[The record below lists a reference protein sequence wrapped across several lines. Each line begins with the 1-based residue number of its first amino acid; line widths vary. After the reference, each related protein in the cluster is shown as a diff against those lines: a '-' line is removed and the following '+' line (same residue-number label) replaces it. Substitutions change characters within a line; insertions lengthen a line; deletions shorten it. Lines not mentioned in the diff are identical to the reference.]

1 MNFKREIRVKIMKK
15 KALKII
21 SAVMAVVLLAV
32 AMPLSTFAS
41 NAEFGELNI
50 AVLSD
55 PHYFAQENID
65 DLDKCKEVCEK
76 TMSTAH
82 LSDAII
88 RTALRQFA
96 AKAAAGELD
105 YLLMPGDLTKNG
117 DYVSHTVLAGIL
129 ENFEKET
136 GVEVIVING
145 NHDINNPRAEVFKN
159 GKFEKTNRITTPE
172 EFREIYKNLG
182 YDLAVNE
189 FTPPAGEKAGDLSY
203 VAQLKNGYR
212 IVALD
217 GGIYTADVT
226 ADGLDVQ
233 ETGGKYTE
241 ATFNW
246 GLEQI
251 KEAKEKN
258 YSVLGLTHFG
268 LVPHYGEAQLATLT
282 AFLIEDCEYISECFA
297 DAGMQYVFTGHLH
310 TLDVSQHISDNGNIM
325 YDIATSGSTNFPNLV
340 RTVKFDNTVE
350 GEIKADIK
358 THSVDELEPVVWNGI
373 TYPQPISDETLD
385 LNFTGND
392 AKDLVMDLVSYYVE
406 DLYLPQI
413 KEYGGLYEFLCKELD
428 LENLIDGLFDDLLG
442 GGIGFAG
449 ITILGTKNAMG
460 LIKDLCAQIDA
471 VYVSNPDKLMSMIED
486 LVDSLLELQISDV
499 SCTKFIEKYGFGDAS
514 RGGNFNDLA
523 CSVLVY
529 MYNPY
534 ESVEDDAFML
544 DVRAKLET
552 GAVSTAL
559 LDLLIDELVND
570 FLLEDL
576 LSDLEL
582 HISSA
587 FPFGTLGF
595 MLVRSVDLIL
605 EFFLCGNKSFT
616 NIIDTVFSLLGGFG
630 VLEYSSLNGLLEHY
644 IGEYLTLSQMET
656 IDGEIAFLYDGFCVD
671 DAPEDCDLTL
681 VANLNGGY
689 EVEATADNLRLP
701 SHIAVTFGDD
711 SATTRNISWYTK
723 KSVTGD
729 DVQLSETP
737 TGFGEGYPAGVKV
750 EADTQT
756 VKRTYPGVDIGIAGL
771 LNYEFDV
778 NRHTA
783 KITGLKPGTTYY
795 YRIGDASKGY
805 WSKVGTITTADNSD
819 SFTFFHVSD
828 SQSGLERQYKV
839 WANVLDTAFEMY
851 PNAAFLMHTGDNV
864 DHGNNFR
871 QWKWAL
877 NTASDSLMNTA
888 YMTLAGNHEGKGE
901 YAISDNFLLPS
912 HPEQDETVG
921 VYYSFDYNN
930 AHFIVLN
937 TNDVDDDTGLS
948 AEQLAWL
955 KADAAA
961 SDADWKIVSLHKAL
975 YSNGSHYDDSDVE
988 AMRAQLAALMPKLG
1002 IDVVLQ
1008 GHDHVYLRT
1017 DAMNSNKVVEVYEMS
1032 VDNNG
1037 KAYTAKVNP
1046 DGTIYAID
1054 GCSGV
1059 KYYQTKNAADTD
1071 KLFPRAEKIVD
1082 ATYPVFA
1089 AIRIEGNKLFFD
1101 SYAVKDNSA
1110 ENIDS
1115 FAIVKDAS
1123 ISTPKFN
1130 PYKISFDRL
1139 SPAA

>member
-1 MNFKREIRVKIMKK
+1 MKK
-15 KALKII
+15 RAFKII
-21 SAVMAVVLLAV
+21 AALMAVVLVAV
-32 AMPLSTFAS
+32 AMPLSTFAN
-41 NAEFGELNI
+41 NAEFGEVNI

-55 PHYFAQENID
+55 PHYFAQENFD
-65 DLDKCKEVCEK
+65 DLDKAKAVCEK

-82 LSDAII
+82 LADAIT

-117 DYVSHTVLAGIL
+117 DYVSHVTLAGIL

-145 NHDINNPRAEVFKN
+145 NHDINNSKAEVFKN
-159 GKFEKTNRITTPE
+159 GKFEKGARITTPE

-182 YDLAVNE
+182 YDLAVEE
-189 FTPPAGEKAGDLSY
+189 FTPPAGEKAGGLSY

-212 IVALD
+212 VVAID
-217 GGIYTADVT
+217 GGVYSADVT
-226 ADGLDVQ
+226 NSGEDEH
-233 ETGGKYTE
+233 ETHGKYSE

-246 GLEQI
+246 AFEQI
-251 KEAKEKN
+251 AESTQKG
-258 YSVLGLTHFG
+258 YTVLGLTHFG

-282 AFLIEDCEYISECFA
+282 AFLIEDCEYVSECFA

-340 RTVKFDNTVE
+340 RTVKFDNTANGQV
-350 GEIKADIK
+350 KADIK

-373 TYPQPISDETLD
+373 TYPQPLSETTLD
-385 LNFTGND
+385 LNFTGSD
-392 AKDLVMDLVSYYVE
+392 AKGLVMDLASYYIE

-413 KEYGGLYEFLCKELD
+413 KEYGGIYKFLCEELD
-428 LENLIDGLFDDLLG
+428 LENLIDGLFNDLLG

-460 LIKDLCAQIDA
+460 LIKDLCNQIDK
-471 VYVSNPDKLMSMIED
+471 VYVNNPDKLMGMVET
-486 LVDSLLELQISDV
+486 LVDSLLEIELTDV
-499 SCTKFIEKYGFGDAS
+499 PCTKYIDKYGFGDAS

-529 MYNPY
+529 MYDPY
-534 ESVEDDAFML
+534 ASVEDDAFML
-544 DVRAKLET
+544 SVREKLET

-559 LDLLIDELVND
+559 LDELIDHLVNE
-570 FLLEDL
+570 FLLDGL

-582 HISSA
+582 HLSSA
-587 FPFGTLGF
+587 FPFGTIGF
-595 MLVRSVDLIL
+595 GLIGAIDMIL
-605 EFFLCGNKSFT
+605 EVVLWGDKSFS
-616 NIIDTVFSLLGGFG
+616 NIVDTVFSLLGGLG
-630 VLEYSSLNGLLEHY
+630 ILEYSSLNGLLDHY

-671 DAPEDCDLTL
+671 DAPDDCDLVL
-681 VANLNGGY
+681 VANTNGGY
-689 EVEATADNLRLP
+689 EVEVTADNLRLP

-711 SATTRNISWYTK
+711 SATTRNISWQTK
-723 KSVTGD
+723 KSVAGS

-750 EADTQT
+750 ETET
-756 VKRTYPGVDIGIAGL
+756 KLEKRSYPGIDIGIAGL
-771 LNYEFDV
+771 LTYEFDI

-828 SQSGLERQYKV
+828 SQAGLERQYKV
-839 WANVLDTAFEMY
+839 WANVLDTAFDMY
-851 PNAAFLMHTGDNV
+851 PESAFLMHTGDNV
-864 DHGNNFR
+864 DHGDNFR
-871 QWKWAL
+871 QWKWLL

-888 YMTLAGNHEGKGE
+888 YMTLAGNHESHGE
-901 YAISDNFLLPS
+901 YSINDNFVLPT
-912 HPEQDETVG
+912 HPEQDETTG

-930 AHFIVLN
+930 AHFIVLDS
-937 TNDVDDDTGLS
+937 NDVDDDTGFN

-955 KADAAA
+955 KADAQA
-961 SDADWKIVSLHKAL
+961 SDADWKIVSFHKAL

-988 AMRAQLAALMPKLG
+988 AMRAQLAALMPELG
-1002 IDVVLQ
+1002 IDIVLQ

-1017 DAMNSNKVVEVYEMS
+1017 DAMNSNQVVEVYEMS

-1037 KAYTAKVNP
+1037 KTYTAKVNP

-1059 KYYQTKNAADTD
+1059 KYYQTKNPADTD

-1101 SYAVKDNSA
+1101 SYAVKDSGT

-1123 ISTPKFN
+1123 IDTPKFGAN
-1130 PYKISFDRL
+1130 KCPITDLFK
-1139 SPAA
+1139 PAA